1 MRGGGVV
8 GPPDEATAATD
19 GGAGLWVVDELL
31 TPLLKRFRF
40 HFEGRRETNRRDKPE
55 WMYSHCAGILRLH
68 AHFLSTYIQPML
80 LAPLSILQ
88 TEVSALPGAPRR
100 VARLHGDART
110 ACSHGAL
117 PAVAAG
123 LCRAIRAKL
132 AREQLALLAQPQ
144 AFCHTLNE
152 TIAFERDLRD
162 LVALPPEVA
171 LVLPAFSEAPVS
183 LALWIRIETEDARAV
198 LQRVTS
204 SDAQWRAT
212 RAPLSVNEGLD
223 DSVDAS
229 DAATPTCAV
238 LLTKHI
244 DTQVKRIALLPSEA
258 VQGRFVR
265 EIVAPLL
272 EQFTAQIR
280 ARVAMVAVG
289 ARDTGNWAD
298 AGGLAHVLSYA
309 APRVAEWQ
317 ESAPLVG
324 LASAFKPP
332 ATTPTLTP
340 KAPPT
345 SAPAD
350 PELSSPTHTPSG
362 GGADVGSGA
371 GGSLLSTPKTLA
383 GAVARRVGQTASLA
397 CTSASLARTA
407 VSTAASMATSA
418 ARAGLASPGAAA
430 PAPPP
435 RAAAEQAS
443 TVQKV
448 TPTERMG
455 RRRPPITRRKRLLP
469 NLSSRRCCANGR
481 RRWRSWRPRCATRSS
496 ATLPRLVAPMWRSGA
511 TSDWRRRRRAGRC
524 VHPPR
529 PVGSTVRADV
539 TPPRRAARPPAIA
552 PGRVAPA
559 GVAAHRC
566 RRR

>member
-1 MRGGGVV
+1 M
-8 GPPDEATAATD
+8 
-19 GGAGLWVVDELL
+19 
-31 TPLLKRFRF
+31 
-40 HFEGRRETNRRDKPE
+40 
-55 WMYSHCAGILRLH
+55 
-68 AHFLSTYIQPML
+68 
-80 LAPLSILQ
+80 
-88 TEVSALPGAPRR
+88 
-100 VARLHGDART
+100 
-110 ACSHGAL
+110 
-117 PAVAAG
+117 
-123 LCRAIRAKL
+123 
-132 AREQLALLAQPQ
+132 
-144 AFCHTLNE
+144 
-152 TIAFERDLRD
+152 
-162 LVALPPEVA
+162 
-171 LVLPAFSEAPVS
+171 LPAFSEAPVA

-298 AGGLAHVLSYA
+298 AGGLAHVLAYA

-324 LASAFKPP
+324 LARAFKPP

-350 PELSSPTHTPSG
+350 PELSSSTHTASSGAADAG
-362 GGADVGSGA
+362 GGAGA
-371 GGSLLSTPKTLA
+371 GSSLLSTPKTLA

-435 RAAAEQAS
+435 RAAAEQGVDGAEGDTDGADGTPAAADHAAQAAAPELVFSALLREWAAS
-443 TVQKV
+443 LAELEATVRDTVISDFAASSRAYVAQRRDFRLAASAAGQADASIHLDLSAALCEPTSRLHAELHGLRQSLPAASLRRV
-448 TPTERMG
+448 WPPIAAAVDELLYNQMVRRSTFSEGGARQLRRDVAALVALFQPFTPTPHAHLRRMHESVQLLTLDAPVRRSLAG
-455 RRRPPITRRKRLLP
+455 ELLGDTPPQPQREEHEAALRRRLE
-469 NLSSRRCCANGR
+469 LS
-481 RRWRSWRPRCATRSS
+481 
-496 ATLPRLVAPMWRSGA
+496 
-511 TSDWRRRRRAGRC
+511 
-524 VHPPR
+524 
-529 PVGSTVRADV
+529 
-539 TPPRRAARPPAIA
+539 
-552 PGRVAPA
+552 A
-559 GVAAHRC
+559 GVFRLTLGEAVEVLTSLVEDEHGPASSTSSP
-566 RRR
+566 